1 MNETGD
7 DTTTGTAR
15 TLIDVG
21 RRLFAEHGYEGTSV
35 RQLTAEAGANL
46 GAITYHF
53 GSKRALYDAVVGSVV
68 TPLAGRLEEVV
79 SGDTS
84 ALDRVEEVVRTY
96 FAYLAENPD
105 MPKLMLQELALGG
118 LPTMALGQP
127 MSRVHGALAK
137 LVKAGQSSGE
147 IRRGDAAVMAVFMM
161 SVPVHLAVVQAP
173 LRAFAGVEVGGG
185 SGRRRAVELAVT
197 FVRRGLATDAAEAE
211 RT

>member
-1 MNETGD
+1 M
-7 DTTTGTAR
+7 
-15 TLIDVG
+15 
-21 RRLFAEHGYEGTSV
+21 

-46 GAITYHF
+46 GAVTYHF

-68 TPLAGRLEEVV
+68 TPLAERLESVV
-79 SGDTS
+79 SGEAS

-96 FAYLAENPD
+96 FAYLGENPD

-118 LPTMALGQP
+118 LPTMALGRP
-127 MSRVHGALAK
+127 MSRVHGALSK

-147 IRRGDAAVMAVFMM
+147 IRRGDASVMAVFMM

-185 SGRRRAVELAVT
+185 AGRRRAVELAVT